1 MKLALEIEFL
11 TGVCRAAVRPSAA
24 EPDWPPQ
31 PDRVFSALVAAW
43 AGRGES
49 AVEQT
54 SLEWLEQQPPPTVH
68 ASDYEARTAPEV
80 FVPPN
85 DARSSKAPKTY
96 LRVLPE
102 RRPRQ
107 PRRFPVARPHDPL
120 MWLVWDVD
128 ASTEVLGALD
138 AIARDV
144 TYIGHSASLVRC
156 RFQSLDHGELDHPGK
171 RSRDRLYP
179 GRLAELREAYS
190 EHSVRP
196 VIPSATSNPAPVM
209 ARAGPAE
216 PPMVLE
222 VLGEAPDLRATP
234 LVCRQLRRALMSGY
248 RRTLGEERIPEAVSG
263 HAADGSPSRD
273 PHLAIAP
280 MAFVGH
286 EHADGRVFGFIL
298 IPPRSAP
305 LLRSGGF
312 RDAFME
318 VAKYDEG
325 EERRV
330 LTLDAA
336 RLPASIALS
345 PVGVSPRRSL
355 SSAPYCATA
364 RVWASVT
371 PVVLDRHLKRRDDE
385 EIRGLVA
392 KACEHAGLP
401 TPSLSRIRVG
411 KHSAVRGAA
420 PARPLAGEPPWTA
433 WRVPESLVSR
443 PLVHVAIDFE
453 QEVAGPVLL
462 GAGRFTGLGLCRP
475 IWR

>member
-11 TGVCRAAVRPSAA
+11 TGVCRAALRPSAA

-31 PDRVFSALVAAW
+31 PDRIFSALVAAW

-49 AVEQT
+49 AVEQA
-54 SLEWLEQQPPPTVH
+54 SLEWLEQQPPPTIH
-68 ASDYEARTAPEV
+68 ASGYEARTAPEV

-85 DARSSKAPKTY
+85 DARSSKAPRTY

-120 MWLVWDVD
+120 MWLVWDVE
-128 ASTEVLGALD
+128 ASTEVLEALE

-156 RFQSLDHGELDHPGK
+156 RFKSLGHGEPDHPGR
-171 RSRDRLYP
+171 RSRDRLYA
-179 GRLAELREAYS
+179 GRLAELREAYL

-196 VIPSATSNPAPVM
+196 VIPSAASNPAPVM
-209 ARAGPAE
+209 AGAGPAE

-222 VLGEAPDLRATP
+222 VLGKAPDLRATP
-234 LVCRQLRRALMSGY
+234 LVCRELRRALMSGY
-248 RRTLGEERIPEAVSG
+248 RRTLGDDRIPEVVSG
-263 HAADGSPSRD
+263 HAADGSPSKA

-298 IPPRSAP
+298 IPPKSAQ
-305 LLRSGGF
+305 LLRSAGF

-318 VAKYDEG
+318 IAKYDEG

-330 LTLDAA
+330 LNLNAKQ
-336 RLPASIALS
+336 LSESIALS
-345 PVGVSPRRSL
+345 PVGASPKRSL
-355 SSAPYCATA
+355 STAPYCEAA

-371 PVVLDRHLKRRDDE
+371 PVVLDRHPKRGDDE

-401 TPSLSRIRVG
+401 TPSLGRIRVG
-411 KHSAVRGAA
+411 KHSAVRGVA
-420 PARPLAGEPPWTA
+420 PARPLAGEPSWTA

-443 PLVHVAIDFE
+443 PLVHVAVDFE